1 MPTMELPEI
10 ETERLLLRQFTPAD
24 LDEYTRIIFA
34 DPDVT
39 RFLPRRDIPPRQ
51 RAERVLNYFGE
62 HWLKNGYGDWAVTD
76 RAHAGLIGHCG
87 LNFIPE
93 AGEVEVEYSLAKPYW
108 GRGIAT
114 EAARASVRYGFEAL
128 QMERII
134 ALADPQ
140 NIASRRVME
149 KVGLIY
155 QKEVFFFG
163 MQLVYYQ
170 IMRQHF
176 RAGNLP
182 YRIRPADSSY
192 RSGVRVDKPGH
203 SNS

>member
-10 ETERLLLRQFTPAD
+10 ETKRLLLRQFTPAD

-39 RFLPRRDIPPRQ
+39 RFLPKRDIPPRQ
-51 RAERVLNYFGE
+51 RAERVLNNFGE
-62 HWLKNGYGDWAVTD
+62 HWLKHGYGDWAVTD
-76 RAHAGLIGHCG
+76 RVHGQLIGHCG

-93 AGEVEVEYSLAKPYW
+93 AGEVEVEYSIAKPYW
-108 GRGIAT
+108 GQGIAT
-114 EAARASVRYGFEAL
+114 EAARASVRFGFEAL
-128 QMERII
+128 HLERII

-140 NIASRRVME
+140 NIASWRVME
-149 KVGLIY
+149 KVGLVY
-155 QKEVFFFG
+155 QKDVFFFG

-170 IMRQHF
+170 IMRLGFQ
-176 RAGNLP
+176 AGNLP
-182 YRIRPADSSY
+182 YHIVTADSSDQN
-192 RSGVRVDKPGH
+192 GVLVDKPGH

>member
-1 MPTMELPEI
+1 MPTMELPEL
-10 ETERLLLRQFTPAD
+10 ETQRLLLRQFTLAD

-51 RAERVLNYFGE
+51 RAEKVLKYFGE
-62 HWLKNGYGDWAVTD
+62 HWLKHGYGDWAVTD
-76 RAHAGLIGHCG
+76 RVHGGLIGHCG

-93 AGEVEVEYSLAKPYW
+93 AGEVEVEYSLAKLYW
-108 GRGIAT
+108 GQGIAT
-114 EAARASVRYGFEAL
+114 EAARASVRYGFETL
-128 QMERII
+128 QLERII

-140 NIASRRVME
+140 NIASWRVME

-155 QKEVFFFG
+155 QKDVFFFG

-170 IMRQHF
+170 LTRQQF
-176 RAGNLP
+176 QAGNQP
-182 YRIRPADSSY
+182 YRIRPANSSD
-192 RSGVRVDKPGH
+192 RNGKLVDKPGH

>member
-1 MPTMELPEI
+1 MPKIELPEI
-10 ETERLLLRQFTPAD
+10 ETERLLLRQFAPED

-62 HWLKNGYGDWAVTD
+62 HWQKYGYGDWAVTD
-76 RAHAGLIGHCG
+76 RVHGQLIGHCG
-87 LNFIPE
+87 LNFVPE
-93 AGEVEVEYSLAKPYW
+93 AGEVEVEYSLAKAYW
-108 GRGIAT
+108 GKGIAT
-114 EAARASVRYGFEAL
+114 EAARASVRFGFDAL
-128 QMERII
+128 HLECII

-140 NIASRRVME
+140 NIASWRVME
-149 KVGLIY
+149 KVGLVY

-170 IMRQHF
+170 IMRLGF
-176 RAGNLP
+176 RAGNQL
-182 YRIRPADSSY
+182 YRIVKADSSDLN
-192 RSGVRVDKPGH
+192 GAGDKPGH
-203 SNS
+203 SNSL

>member
-51 RAERVLNYFGE
+51 RAERVLNYFSE
-62 HWLKNGYGDWAVTD
+62 HWLKHGYGDWAVTD

-93 AGEVEVEYSLAKPYW
+93 AGEVEVEYSLAKSYW

-114 EAARASVRYGFEAL
+114 EAAQASVRYGFEAL

-149 KVGLIY
+149 KVGLVY

-163 MQLVYYQ
+163 MQLVFYQ
-170 IMRQHF
+170 IMRQQF

-182 YRIRPADSSY
+182 YRIRPADSSD
-192 RSGVRVDKPGH
+192 RSGVLVDKPGH

>member
-1 MPTMELPEI
+1 MELPEI

-128 QMERII
+128 QMEHII

-149 KVGLIY
+149 KVGLVY

-170 IMRQHF
+170 IMRQQF

-182 YRIRPADSSY
+182 YRIRPADPSD